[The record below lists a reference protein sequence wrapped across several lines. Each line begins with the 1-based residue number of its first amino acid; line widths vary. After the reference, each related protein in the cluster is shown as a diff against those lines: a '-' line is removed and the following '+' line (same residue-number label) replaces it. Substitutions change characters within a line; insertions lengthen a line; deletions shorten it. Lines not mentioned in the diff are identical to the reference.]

1 MCGYWLWHVLRLE
14 SLLHDMIEGRMRGK
28 ATRGSKR
35 MHLLSDLMKGKYVAL
50 KRTAEE
56 EERYQMNNVFGK
68 EGRLASEEVTL
79 QLALDSSKCIPVL
92 IYELECFSLRAT
104 KGRR

>member
-1 MCGYWLWHVLRLE
+1 
-14 SLLHDMIEGRMRGK
+14 
-28 ATRGSKR
+28 

-92 IYELECFSLRAT
+92 IYELECFFLLRKADVKSL
-104 KGRR
+104 